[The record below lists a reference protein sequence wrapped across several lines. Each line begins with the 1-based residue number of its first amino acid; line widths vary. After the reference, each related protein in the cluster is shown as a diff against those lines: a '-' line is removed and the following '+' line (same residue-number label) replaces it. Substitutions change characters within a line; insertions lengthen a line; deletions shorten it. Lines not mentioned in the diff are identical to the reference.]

1 MPPHALRG
9 IFRSKRTGRKIYK
22 IITNEFTQHLDQQDK
37 VIFKVTI
44 IPDQRTKDMF
54 TRLSLIAIALGTSAL
69 PALAEEVN
77 IYSHRQPEL
86 IQPLLDAFTAETGI
100 AVNVAFVD
108 KGMAERLVAEGD
120 RSPADLVLTVDI
132 ARLMQVVD
140 AGVTQAVQSDVLEA
154 NIPENLRDA
163 GDMWF
168 GLTARARIVYA
179 SVERVKPGEVST
191 YEDLASEKW
200 KGRIC
205 TRSGLNDYNIA
216 LLGAV
221 IAHHGEADAKDWATG
236 IKANLAR
243 KPDGGDRDQ
252 VKAIAAGECDIAIGN
267 TYYIG
272 QMLADPEQKAAAEAV
287 RIDFPV
293 FEGSGTHMNISGVA
307 MTKSA
312 PNKAAAL
319 QLMEWLTGDVA
330 QKIYAETNYEFPVK
344 LGVERSALVAGW
356 GDFTPDTM
364 PLADVAAQR
373 PAALRIMEEINFDG

>member
-1 MPPHALRG
+1 
-9 IFRSKRTGRKIYK
+9 
-22 IITNEFTQHLDQQDK
+22 
-37 VIFKVTI
+37 
-44 IPDQRTKDMF
+44 MF
-54 TRLSLIAIALGTSAL
+54 ARFSLIALTLGTTAL
-69 PALAEEVN
+69 PALADEVN

-100 AVNVAFVD
+100 TVNIAFVD

-132 ARLMQVVD
+132 ARLIQVVD
-140 AGVTQAVQSDVLEA
+140 AGVTQPVQSDVLEA
-154 NIPENLRDA
+154 NIPAELRDA
-163 GDMWF
+163 KDMWF

-179 SVERVKPGEVST
+179 SIDRVKPGEVTT
-191 YEDLASEKW
+191 YEDLATEKW
-200 KGRIC
+200 RGRIC

-221 IAHHGEADAKDWATG
+221 IAHHGEAAAKTWVEG

-272 QMLADPEQKAAAEAV
+272 QMLADPEQMAAAKAV

-293 FEGSGTHMNISGVA
+293 FEGGGTHMNISGIA
-307 MTKSA
+307 MTKAA
-312 PNKAAAL
+312 PNRAAAL
-319 QLMEWLTGDVA
+319 QLMEWLSGDTA
-330 QKIYAETNYEFPVK
+330 QKIYAETNYEYPVK
-344 LGVERSALVAGW
+344 PGVERSALVKGW
-356 GDFTPDTM
+356 GDFTADTM
-364 PLADVAAQR
+364 PLGDVAAQR
-373 PAALRIMEEINFDG
+373 PAALRLMEEVNFDG